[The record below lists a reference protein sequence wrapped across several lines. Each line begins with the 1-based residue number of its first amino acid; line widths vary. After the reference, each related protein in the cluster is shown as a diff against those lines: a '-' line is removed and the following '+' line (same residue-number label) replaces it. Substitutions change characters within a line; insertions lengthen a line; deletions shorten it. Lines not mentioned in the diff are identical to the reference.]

1 MGDKLED
8 RDSVG
13 ALIRAVGRRSVPP
26 REDYERVLGASRA
39 AWQHAVRQRAR
50 RRWVY
55 ALAAGVAF
63 VVLGTG
69 VLRHLDRSQPTV
81 VAGTLTTISGA
92 VFAGSAA
99 GEEWR
104 WLSESG
110 VPLLAGTRLR
120 TDASGRAALRLLPDT
135 SLRIAGST
143 DLLLQPGNRVELLEG
158 RIYLDTS
165 SAHSGTVE
173 IVTRFGTLR
182 DVGTQF
188 EVLTTGT
195 ALRVRTREGAVI
207 LTRGRSE
214 AVLRCAVSEELRIDS
229 QGHIERGRITP
240 YDTEWGWAEMLA
252 EPPRGPE
259 LPLLR
264 FLDWVARET
273 GRALRYDSPETETR
287 VGKVILHGTTPDL
300 APVQA
305 MAVALATTDVDYSL
319 PDDGT
324 ILLRYRQSP

>member
-1 MGDKLED
+1 MADNPD
-8 RDSVG
+8 PDSVA
-13 ALIRAVGRRSVPP
+13 ALIRAVGRRSAPP
-26 REDYERVLGASRA
+26 REDYDRVFGASRA
-39 AWQHAVRQRAR
+39 VWQRVVRQRAR
-50 RRWVY
+50 RRWTY

-63 VVLGTG
+63 VVLAAG
-69 VLRHLDRSQPTV
+69 VLRHLDDSRPAV
-81 VAGTLTTISGA
+81 VAAILANASGA
-92 VFAGSAA
+92 VFGGTAA

-110 VPLLAGTRLR
+110 GPLLAGTRLR
-120 TDASGRAALRLLPDT
+120 TDATGRASLRLVPDI

-143 DLLLQPGNRVELLEG
+143 DLLLRPGNRVELLKG
-158 RIYLDTS
+158 RIYLDTRG
-165 SAHSGTVE
+165 AHDGAVE

-188 EVLTTGT
+188 EVLAADTG
-195 ALRVRTREGAVI
+195 LRVRTREGAVT

-229 QGHIERGRITP
+229 HGHIERGHVTP
-240 YDTEWGWAEMLA
+240 YDADWAWAEMLA

-287 VGKVILHGTTPDL
+287 VGKVILHGSTPDL

-305 MAVALATTDVDYSL
+305 MEVALATTDVDYSL
-319 PDDGT
+319 LDDGT
-324 ILLRYRQSP
+324 ILLRYRRPP